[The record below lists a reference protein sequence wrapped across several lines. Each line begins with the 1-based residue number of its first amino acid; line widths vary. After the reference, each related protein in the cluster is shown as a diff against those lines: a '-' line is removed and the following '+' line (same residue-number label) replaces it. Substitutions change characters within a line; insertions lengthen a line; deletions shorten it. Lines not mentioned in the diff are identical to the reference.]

1 MRARRLMMVAA
12 LGAACVAACLA
23 LSACNGAFGPGFLPD
38 LGSANTTPG
47 VEQTGTVGPY
57 LGSTPNPLAETPEV
71 PDTPDTPGTPGTPGA
86 PAPANNETRGWYYV
100 RNTSHSVPSVASGAV
115 SLLSSYDGRYIGPD
129 PDLVYLTFDEG
140 YENGYTATI
149 LDALKRN
156 GVKATF
162 FVTESYIRN
171 NPDLVRRMVAEG
183 HVVGSHSATH
193 PSMPSIA
200 TDPAVFA
207 AEFTRTEDAFREAT
221 GREMPHIFRPPMGE
235 YSPLSL
241 WRTQSLGYETVFW
254 SFAHRDWLVD
264 DQPSV
269 DVTIQR
275 ILDGSHPGAI
285 YLLHAVSS
293 SNTAALDDAIAGLRA
308 QGYGFGT
315 LDD

>member
-1 MRARRLMMVAA
+1 MRARQLVMVVA
-12 LGAACVAACLA
+12 LGAACLAACLA
-23 LSACNGAFGPGFLPD
+23 SACNGSFGPTFSPD
-38 LGSANTTPG
+38 LGSADTTPG
-47 VEQTGTVGPY
+47 TEPAAPVGP
-57 LGSTPNPLAETPEV
+57 SVNATPNPLAETPEE
-71 PDTPDTPGTPGTPGA
+71 PDTPDPPDTPSA
-86 PAPANNETRGWYYV
+86 PAPADNNTRGWYYIA
-100 RNTSHSVPSVASGAV
+100 NTSHSVPSVASGAA
-115 SLLSSYDGRYIGPD
+115 SLLASYNGRYIGQD

-162 FVTESYIRN
+162 LVTESYIRK

-193 PSMPSIA
+193 PSMPSLA
-200 TDPAVFA
+200 TDPEAFA
-207 AEFTRTEDAFREAT
+207 AEFTRTEDAFREVT

-241 WRTQSLGYETVFW
+241 WQTRSLGYETVFW

-264 DQPSV
+264 DQPAV
-269 DVTIQR
+269 DVTVQR